1 MVSYQTFPLT
11 ESPPPFVNDL
21 VQVFR
26 EHEASISTA
35 RLARGLKS
43 DQLLNELK
51 PGLLKLGFLV
61 EKGKNKE
68 QKIARPVLFGENGK
82 AVVNFEIDAYHP
94 EWQLVLEIEAGRA
107 WMGNAVHRDIVRACV
122 MVGVKHLALAVPMGY
137 HYSRAKVT
145 TTSPNYAKANDL
157 LRVLYNQN
165 GFHLPY
171 RTILI
176 GY

>member
-1 MVSYQTFPLT
+1 MASYQTFPLT
-11 ESPPPFVNDL
+11 ESPPPFVSSL

-26 EHEASISTA
+26 DHEASISTT
-35 RLARGLKS
+35 RLVRGLKS
-43 DQLLNELK
+43 DQLLEELK

-61 EKGKNKE
+61 EKGKKKE
-68 QKIARPVLFGENGK
+68 QKITRPVLFGENGK

-94 EWQLVLEIEAGRA
+94 EWQLVLEIEAARA

-122 MVGVKHLALAVPMGY
+122 MVGVKYLALAVPLGY
-137 HYSRAKVT
+137 HYSRANVR
-145 TTSPNYAKANDL
+145 TTSPNYTRTNDL

-165 GFHLPY
+165 GFQLPY
-171 RTILI
+171 RAILI